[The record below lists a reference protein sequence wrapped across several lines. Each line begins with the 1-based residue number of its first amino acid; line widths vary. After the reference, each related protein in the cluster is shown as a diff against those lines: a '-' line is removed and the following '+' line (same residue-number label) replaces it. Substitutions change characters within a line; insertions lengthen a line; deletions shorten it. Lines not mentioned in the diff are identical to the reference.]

1 MKHETPTQP
10 TQPMPDRLRRIARSM
25 RAELALPAIARRQ
38 RARDRKGLPG
48 DDPGIDATVAAAVD
62 WLCRAQDRSATA
74 DGGVARDFSL
84 IRGWAPS
91 YPETTGYI
99 VPTFLDLAVERGED
113 ALRQRARRMLDWLI
127 SIQFPEGGFQGG
139 KADVANPVPVTF
151 NTGQIL
157 LGLARGAAEFG
168 EPYLASMHRA
178 ARWLAATQDADG
190 CWRSHPTP
198 FARPGEKAYETH
210 VAWGLLEAA
219 RVAPDTD
226 YAEAGLRNVEWAL
239 TRQHDNGWI
248 ADCCLSN
255 PERPLTHTIG
265 YALRGIVEAWRFS
278 GDERFL
284 DAARGTADALVRVTE
299 PDGRLA
305 GQWHGDWTPG
315 ADWVC
320 LTGSVQIAHSLL
332 LMHRDT
338 GDTRHLETARR
349 LNAWV
354 RKTVAL
360 EGPEGIRGGVR
371 GSFPIDGAYGRY
383 EYLNWAAK
391 FFIDSNRCE
400 RDLTAEAAA

>member
-1 MKHETPTQP
+1 MIQ
-10 TQPMPDRLRRIARSM
+10 RFRRIARKT
-25 RAELALPAIARRQ
+25 RAELTLPPMARRQ
-38 RARDRKGLPG
+38 RARDRNGPPAH
-48 DDPGIDATVAAAVD
+48 DPGIKATVDAAVD

-74 DGGVARDFSL
+74 DGGAARDFSL

-99 VPTFLDLAVERGED
+99 VPTLFDVAAERGDPE
-113 ALRQRARRMLDWLI
+113 LRRRAFRMLDWLV

-139 KADVANPVPVTF
+139 RADVAKPVPVTF

-157 LGLARGAAEFG
+157 LGLARGAEESG
-168 EPYLASMHRA
+168 EPYLEPMHRA
-178 ARWLAATQDADG
+178 ARWLADTQDADG

-219 RVAPDTD
+219 RVAPESD
-226 YAEAGLRNVEWAL
+226 YGEAGLRNVRWAL
-239 TRQHDNGWI
+239 TKQRDNGWI
-248 ADCCLSN
+248 ADCCLSS
-255 PERPLTHTIG
+255 PDRPLTHTLG

-278 GDERFL
+278 GEEQFL
-284 DAARGTADALVRVTE
+284 EAARSTADALVRVTD

-305 GQWHGDWTPG
+305 GQWSNDWSPG
-315 ADWVC
+315 AHWVC

-332 LMHRDT
+332 LLHRDT
-338 GDTRHLETARR
+338 ADSRYLETARR

-354 RKTVAL
+354 RRTVAL

-371 GSFPIDGAYGRY
+371 GSFPVDGAYGRY

-400 RDLTAEAAA
+400 REVTMGRPA